1 MASEQSAPPPGDRW
15 ERGRETA
22 MAAAAASLPAP
33 CSRRER
39 KKPGQG
45 SATGLSLFEQGLGFL
60 PTFLWVG
67 LASLFG
73 SFSLHHH
80 CRYYFNFG

>member
-1 MASEQSAPPPGDRW
+1 
-15 ERGRETA
+15 
-22 MAAAAASLPAP
+22 MAAAAAFLTAP